1 MRIGLLGGTFNP
13 VHFGH
18 LRAAEEMRERLSLD
32 KVLFI
37 PAGIPPLKHSD
48 LAEAE
53 LRLSMT
59 ELAVSSNESFE
70 VSDIECG
77 SPETSYSVNT
87 VSRLKEAYGG
97 SDLYFILGVDAFMDL
112 PNWREPERLAGLVDF
127 AVVNRPP
134 HAFTEVV
141 ASPYVELEELGE
153 PGEAGVYRVPLRGGR
168 TAVLAGITALDISA
182 TEIRSLV
189 REGRSVKYLLPEN
202 VESFIILHGLY
213 ADK

>member
-13 VHFGH
+13 IHFGH
-18 LRAAEEMRERLSLD
+18 LRAAEEVRERLSLD

-37 PAGIPPLKHSD
+37 PAGIPPLKYSD

-59 ELAVSSNESFE
+59 ELAVSSNEFFE
-70 VSDIECG
+70 VSDIECR

-87 VSRLKEAYGG
+87 VSRLKETYRG

-127 AVVNRPP
+127 VVVNRPP
-134 HAFTEVV
+134 YAFTDVV
-141 ASPYVELEELGE
+141 TSPYAELEDLGE
-153 PGEAGVYRVPLRGGR
+153 PGEAGLYRIPLRGGR
-168 TAVLAGITALDISA
+168 TAVLACITALDISA
-182 TEIRSLV
+182 TEIRALV
-189 REGRSVKYLLPEN
+189 REGRSVKYMLPEN

-213 ADK
+213 AGK